1 MTSGRE
7 ALHDRHMA
15 RALREIGRA
24 RLAFAAAAWLFVACL
39 VVQVF
44 LVGLD
49 LFAKLD
55 GSVHRD
61 FAYLF
66 GWLAPALVLL
76 ARAARA
82 PAGTRT
88 LTLVLLVL
96 FAVQTV
102 MPSLRDRYPMVAALH
117 PVNALVIFAVAV
129 VIARRASVAIRQ
141 RPAMSEP

>member
-1 MTSGRE
+1 MTPGRKT
-7 ALHDRHMA
+7 LHDRRMA
-15 RALREIGRA
+15 RGLGEIGRA
-24 RLAFAAAAWLFVACL
+24 RLVFAAAAWLFVACIL
-39 VVQVF
+39 VQVF

-55 GSVHRD
+55 GSIHRD

-76 ARAARA
+76 ARAAHA

-96 FAVQTV
+96 FALQTV

-129 VIARRASVAIRQ
+129 VIARRASVGIRERIAKSQ
-141 RPAMSEP
+141 P